1 MSELHIIE
9 NPVTRAELKKI
20 AEERFG
26 DLEKREMVKWV
37 EYQFRFYKE
46 NEITKEQ
53 LKEILILGI
62 ENILR

>member
-1 MSELHIIE
+1 MSDLHIIE
-9 NPVTRAELKKI
+9 NSITRAELKKI

-26 DLEKREMVKWV
+26 DLEKREMVKWI

-53 LKEILILGI
+53 LKEVLILGI

>member
-1 MSELHIIE
+1 MSELHIIQK
-9 NPVTRAELKKI
+9 PITKAELKKI

-26 DLEKREMVKWV
+26 DLEEREMVKWV
-37 EYQFRFYKE
+37 EYQFGFYKE

-53 LKEILILGI
+53 LKDTLILGV

>member
-9 NPVTRAELKKI
+9 NPITKTELKKI

-26 DLEKREMVKWV
+26 DLEQQEMVKWV
-37 EYQFRFYKE
+37 EYQFRFYKA

-53 LKEILILGI
+53 LKDILILGI